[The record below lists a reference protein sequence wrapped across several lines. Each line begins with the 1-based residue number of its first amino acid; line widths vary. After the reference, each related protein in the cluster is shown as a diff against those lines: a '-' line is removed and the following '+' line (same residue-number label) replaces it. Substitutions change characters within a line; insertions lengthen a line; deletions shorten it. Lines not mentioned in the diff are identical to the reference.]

1 MLQATAKWEVLFIKI
16 FSSESPMISNVTI
29 WAKLVVMHF
38 IAIICLL
45 LRESLPKIQWLRL
58 DYVLEVDPFDSL
70 ST

>member
-1 MLQATAKWEVLFIKI
+1 
-16 FSSESPMISNVTI
+16 MIPNVII